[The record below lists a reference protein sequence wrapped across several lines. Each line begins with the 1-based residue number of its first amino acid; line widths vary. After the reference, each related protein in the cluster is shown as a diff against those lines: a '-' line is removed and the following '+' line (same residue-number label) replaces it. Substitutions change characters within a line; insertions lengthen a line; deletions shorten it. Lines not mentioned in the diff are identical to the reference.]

1 MPIPAGYSR
10 LERMSAKERVFL
22 QIQRWIVD
30 GTLQPGE
37 QLHDGELAEALGVSR
52 TPVREA
58 LQTLEIQGFVEM
70 HRGRDTRVTTI
81 TKDETLK
88 IYPPLASLQSLAA
101 ETATN
106 LMAVEHTEHLK
117 AINRQFVSALDHR
130 EFYQAM
136 EIDDEFHNLIVD
148 LADNPYITT
157 LISTLQL
164 HVRRLKYVFFQDALL
179 SHTSATEHS
188 QIIEAFEQKD
198 SHTAAEVMK
207 LNWMRLMNQ
216 LSRNLESS
224 SAMN

>member
-1 MPIPAGYSR
+1 MPIPPGYSR
-10 LERMSAKERVFL
+10 LERMSAKERVYV
-22 QIQRWIVD
+22 QVQRWIVD

-81 TKDETLK
+81 TKDDTLK

-106 LMAVEHTEHLK
+106 LITVEHIEQLK
-117 AINRQFVSALDHR
+117 AMNRQFASALDNR
-130 EFYQAM
+130 EFYHAM
-136 EIDDEFHNLIVD
+136 EIDDEFHTLIVD
-148 LADNPYITT
+148 AADNPYITS
-157 LISTLQL
+157 LITTLQL

-179 SHTSATEHS
+179 SHTSVDEHS
-188 QIIEAFEQKD
+188 QLIEAFERRD
-198 SHTAAEVMK
+198 FHTAAEVMK
-207 LNWMRLMNQ
+207 LNWLRPMNE
-216 LSRNLESS
+216 LSKNF
-224 SAMN
+224 A